1 MTRDQLAAVF
11 NEWARRY
18 AADPASFDQIL
29 DEHGVPVDDY
39 GERCALMFEQIASE
53 LAKRGRG

>member
-1 MTRDQLAAVF
+1 MNRDQLAAVF
-11 NEWARRY
+11 TEWARRY

-39 GERCALMFEQIASE
+39 GQRAAVYFER
-53 LAKRGRG
+53 LAAEVAA